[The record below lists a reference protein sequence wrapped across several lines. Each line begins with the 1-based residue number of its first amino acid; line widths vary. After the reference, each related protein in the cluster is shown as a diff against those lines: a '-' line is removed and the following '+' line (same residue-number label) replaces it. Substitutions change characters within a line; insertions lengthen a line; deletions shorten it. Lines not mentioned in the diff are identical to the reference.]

1 MYEEITRSDTMYTLT
16 INGATFPKVIHFRT
30 SQSKLGQRIVIRQEN
45 GVQHSILISE
55 INKLEIERE
64 DIEAKILDGNTSK
77 LKER

>member
-1 MYEEITRSDTMYTLT
+1 MYTLT

-30 SQSKLGQRIVIRQEN
+30 SQSKLGQRIVIEQAN
-45 GVQHSILISE
+45 GVRHSILISE